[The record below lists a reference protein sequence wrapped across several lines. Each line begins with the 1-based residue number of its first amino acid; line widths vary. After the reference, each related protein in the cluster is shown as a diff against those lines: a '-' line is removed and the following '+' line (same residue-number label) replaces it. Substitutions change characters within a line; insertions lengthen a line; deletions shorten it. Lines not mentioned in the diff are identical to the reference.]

1 MKQICVPK
9 DMSSGGMDIFCS
21 LLAQVTSREELCALI
36 DASDC
41 FEAGAAASAGVDLSR
56 LLWVRCGKKRKTG
69 PAECGKRPEFPGTVG
84 CRLEF
89 RGTEGRWPEFR
100 AEDRGLEFRGT

>member
-84 CRLEF
+84 RQ
-89 RGTEGRWPEFR
+89 PEFS
-100 AEDRGLEFRGT
+100 GTVGCRRPE